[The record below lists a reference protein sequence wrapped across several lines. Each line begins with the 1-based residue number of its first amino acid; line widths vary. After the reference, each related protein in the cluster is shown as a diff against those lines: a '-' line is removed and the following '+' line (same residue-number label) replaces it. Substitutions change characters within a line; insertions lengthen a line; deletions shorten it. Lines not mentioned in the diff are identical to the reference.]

1 MAYSKWTL
9 PRVAATCNLKQSKA
23 RFLTIAEIVNDAM
36 HHPDYTSNP
45 GPHRE
50 AAFLKIVDI
59 YAYAAYEQSLLKRKP
74 KTTVNQPDND
84 SNPPASPIN
93 PPPAESSPSA

>member
-1 MAYSKWTL
+1 MRYPKWTL
-9 PRVAATCNLKQSKA
+9 PRVAATCNPKQAKT

-36 HHPDYTSNP
+36 HHPDYAGNP

-59 YAYAAYEQSLLKRKP
+59 YAYADYERNLLKVKH
-74 KTTVNQPDND
+74 K
-84 SNPPASPIN
+84 
-93 PPPAESSPSA
+93 